1 MSTPFDSQTIGFIRR
16 ILSVAETG
24 KAEWDP
30 SAIYIYADDNRFSPA
45 RKQITLSIGFTEG
58 GGNLK
63 KVLERYILK
72 GGALAGAFATYLP
85 SLGSK
90 NQPSK
95 ANDAKL
101 IDLLK
106 SAGKEPVMRQAQI
119 ECFEELYMA
128 PAFAWAGANGFEL
141 PLSFLVIADSF
152 LHSGSMLPKLLN
164 SFREPRPVAGGKEK
178 IWIQDYLRARR
189 DWLKGHSNRLL
200 NNTVYR
206 ANSYL
211 EQLARDNW
219 MLADSPVVMH
229 GTSVARLV

>member
-1 MSTPFDSQTIGFIRR
+1 MSTPFNPNTISFIRR
-16 ILSVAETG
+16 ILSVAEVG
-24 KAEWDP
+24 KPEWN
-30 SAIYIYADDNRFSPA
+30 AGEVFCYNDDNRFSPA

-90 NQPSK
+90 NQPSR
-95 ANDAKL
+95 ANDSKL

-106 SAGKEPVMRQAQI
+106 SAGKEPVMKQAQI

-128 PAFAWAGANGFEL
+128 PAFAWASQNGFTL
-141 PLSFLVIADSF
+141 PLSYLVIADSF
-152 LHSGSMLPKLLN
+152 LHSGSMLPFLMN
-164 SFREPRPVAGGKEK
+164 SFSEQKPAAGGNEK
-178 IWIQDYLRARR
+178 KWINDYLAARKK
-189 DWLKGHSNRLL
+189 WLAGHSNKILQG
-200 NNTVYR
+200 TVYR
-206 ANSYL
+206 ANCFL

-219 MLADSPVVMH
+219 MLANSPIVMH
-229 GTSVARLV
+229 GTSVV